1 MKDAKITGKNA
12 NIRVNIKLDKTIKN
26 VGKSK
31 SHFLEWL
38 GHYEKWLVIWSND

>member
-1 MKDAKITGKNA
+1 MKDAKKKGKNA

-31 SHFLEWL
+31 RPFPLKGSSCHFLE
-38 GHYEKWLVIWSND
+38 